1 LLRFRNKQNLNHPPF
16 QSRGHDPDF
25 GRRKS
30 PAENLLGLVKIEQ
43 TVSISRPKMDL
54 AAGRRNEE
62 EMDTAN
68 APSA

>member
-1 LLRFRNKQNLNHPPF
+1 MI
-16 QSRGHDPDF
+16 
-25 GRRKS
+25 
-30 PAENLLGLVKIEQ
+30 KIEQ
-43 TVSISRPKMDL
+43 TVSIPRPKMAL